1 MVLSSNPYSATSP
14 GVTQLLILSAPWLSY
29 LSTGSR
35 LSRVAVMGTQPAI
48 TQCSTTALETWAAEG
63 ACVGR
68 RCTLL
73 GVCHTPAQSHV
84 SEYGLNASF
93 SQLYSIKKLRLREG
107 ARLVQDGRSRA
118 CFSITSLSAHKSSPT
133 CFLWMW
139 LASGPECWTL
149 PVGTDEMASEHARRS
164 LGLGCGAL
172 LWLLLQG
179 YTKSQ
184 GQELCSLALPPLSQD
199 HLSGWALNGACDATA
214 CLRTWS

>member
-1 MVLSSNPYSATSP
+1 MLLLHSSHVHWCFDPTRTSFYAAHPFRPSSLGYRKKKGRHRVIPWEYQAPLAWTIGSLRTFSHSPCQGRTGIMVLSSNPYSATSP

-48 TQCSTTALETWAAEG
+48 TQCSTTALEAWAAEG

-93 SQLYSIKKLRLREG
+93 SQLYS
-107 ARLVQDGRSRA
+107 VS
-118 CFSITSLSAHKSSPT
+118 C
-133 CFLWMW
+133 
-139 LASGPECWTL
+139 
-149 PVGTDEMASEHARRS
+149 
-164 LGLGCGAL
+164 GCG
-172 LWLLLQG
+172 
-179 YTKSQ
+179 
-184 GQELCSLALPPLSQD
+184 
-199 HLSGWALNGACDATA
+199 
-214 CLRTWS
+214 